1 MRMSDDEILA
11 ALYDSVVE
19 NRRIEDALNL
29 LAERFHC
36 PSAGLI
42 SFDATIPQ
50 ADSMAAIGVMGAAEN
65 LGSYR
70 NTFSTIDPAPKA
82 FSALRQGDVSA
93 TNILISPAQRRR
105 CIFLNEFYRPIGLEE
120 CLGGNLSARNG
131 HFALIGIHRG
141 KDRRPFRSA
150 EIEDLKR
157 FTPHLVS

>member
-1 MRMSDDEILA
+1 MPMSDDEILA
-11 ALYDSVVE
+11 ALYDSVIE

-65 LGSYR
+65 LASYR

-93 TNILISPAQRRR
+93 TNIIISPAQRTDVYISQRILSSHWVGRVSRR
-105 CIFLNEFYRPIGLEE
+105 QPIG
-120 CLGGNLSARNG
+120 
-131 HFALIGIHRG
+131 
-141 KDRRPFRSA
+141 P
-150 EIEDLKR
+150 
-157 FTPHLVS
+157 